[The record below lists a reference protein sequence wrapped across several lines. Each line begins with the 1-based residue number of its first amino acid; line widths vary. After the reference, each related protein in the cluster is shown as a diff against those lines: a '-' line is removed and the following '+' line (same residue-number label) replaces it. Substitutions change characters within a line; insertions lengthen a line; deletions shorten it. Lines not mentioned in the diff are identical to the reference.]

1 MYKFI
6 TNNKDKHSMKLI
18 WKVFKISRSSYYKHL
33 NKKESKR
40 SIENRF
46 LEGQILD
53 I

>member
-6 TNNKDKHSMKLI
+6 TNNEDKHSIKLM
-18 WKVFKISRSSYYKHL
+18 WKVFRISGNSYYKRL